1 MADVKSAQGATG
13 ELVGEVTV
21 HVIVTGRVQRV
32 GYRYA
37 TAEQAHQLE
46 LAGWV
51 RNLADGRVEAL
62 LHGNEDTVRSLIH
75 WMHKGPD
82 MARVDDI
89 CITPSIAAGDDAE
102 VAPMPFEVRRQP

>member
-1 MADVKSAQGATG
+1 VTDVKGAQGATG
-13 ELVGEVTV
+13 EMTV
-21 HVIVTGRVQRV
+21 HVIVTGRVQGV

-62 LHGNEDTVRSLIH
+62 LHGDEDAVRGLIQ

-89 CITPSIAAGDDAE
+89 CITPSITAGDDTEA
-102 VAPMPFEVRRQP
+102 APMPFEVRRQP